1 MGIMVLLKNMSTNTL
16 IVKIEV
22 LKFTNLSLC

>member
-1 MGIMVLLKNMSTNTL
+1 MGIMVLLKNMITNTL

-22 LKFTNLSLC
+22 LKFTSLSLC

>member
-16 IVKIEV
+16 IGKIEV

>member
-16 IVKIEV
+16 IVKIEI
-22 LKFTNLSLC
+22 LKFTSLSLC

>member
-16 IVKIEV
+16 IVKIEM